1 MVVVAFGRGGDA
13 VVILLLMRGGERQLP
28 ERLSYMFR
36 CRVNIARSSGT
47 DKANSLYLCL
57 LIAIPAGSYGW
68 IRLLDV
74 ESAFIKS
81 RLTILNPSSRLSFSI
96 WSRTDDPRAF
106 SAIAPPSKLISQG
119 LGLGSERI
127 LSSMFSAGTC

>member
-1 MVVVAFGRGGDA
+1 MDAAAPLSSTLRPAVPLAVTSSAAVQRSPLAYAPTGGVDRQAPRQKVAGNPGS
-13 VVILLLMRGGERQLP
+13 VWILG
-28 ERLSYMFR
+28 
-36 CRVNIARSSGT
+36 V
-47 DKANSLYLCL
+47 
-57 LIAIPAGSYGW
+57 YGW
-68 IRLLDV
+68 ILLLDV

-96 WSRTDDPRAF
+96 WSRTDDPRTF

-127 LSSMFSAGTC
+127 LSPMFSAGTC